1 MQDMEKIYE
10 EYFETV
16 NKYLFCLTHNNDIS
30 EELTQETFY
39 KAVKKIDTYKGECKM
54 SVWLCQIAKNLW
66 YDQCRKNKKF
76 VDTKEVDLLNVQAL
90 NTLEEQVISNDEKI
104 SLYKKMQYLD
114 EKTREVM
121 YLRITGELSF
131 KEIGICKIVQ
141 DLLPNYIENLT
152 NEETNRFIEEHLK
165 ECPECQK
172 VLENM
177 QKEIKVSTT
186 KRDDREVKYIKK
198 YNKKLKILKYA
209 LLIIILIYVIA
220 VGRRT
225 IIMSSLSGKATEN
238 QINDNYYV
246 RLYSYRGD
254 TLTITESYNKGED
267 YLTTLTRVV
276 NGSNIQKITY
286 YKKGEEQLFIIESD
300 GKKNILNSET
310 MLGGHIL
317 PVTYVSNGILANLQY
332 ALITGIDSTYCNGK
346 ECYVIK
352 GNSYERYIDKET
364 GLAVRNIEK
373 SNKEITRKN
382 DAVVDYEYKF
392 NIVKDSDIVK
402 PDTTGY
408 IVNE

>member
-1 MQDMEKIYE
+1 MKEKR
-10 EYFETV
+10 
-16 NKYLFCLTHNNDIS
+16 D
-30 EELTQETFY
+30 
-39 KAVKKIDTYKGECKM
+39 
-54 SVWLCQIAKNLW
+54 
-66 YDQCRKNKKF
+66 
-76 VDTKEVDLLNVQAL
+76 
-90 NTLEEQVISNDEKI
+90 
-104 SLYKKMQYLD
+104 
-114 EKTREVM
+114 
-121 YLRITGELSF
+121 
-131 KEIGICKIVQ
+131 CKIVQ

-246 RLYSYRGD
+246 RLYSYQGD

-267 YLTTLTRVV
+267 YLTTLTKVV

-286 YKKGEEQLFIIESD
+286 YRKGAEQLFMTESE
-300 GKKNILNSET
+300 GKKYVLNAET
-310 MLGGHIL
+310 MIGGHIL
-317 PVTYVSNGILANLQY
+317 PVTYVADGILANLKY

-352 GNSYERYIDKET
+352 ENSYERYIDKET

>member
-1 MQDMEKIYE
+1 MKEKR
-10 EYFETV
+10 
-16 NKYLFCLTHNNDIS
+16 D
-30 EELTQETFY
+30 
-39 KAVKKIDTYKGECKM
+39 
-54 SVWLCQIAKNLW
+54 
-66 YDQCRKNKKF
+66 
-76 VDTKEVDLLNVQAL
+76 
-90 NTLEEQVISNDEKI
+90 
-104 SLYKKMQYLD
+104 
-114 EKTREVM
+114 
-121 YLRITGELSF
+121 
-131 KEIGICKIVQ
+131 CKIVQ

-246 RLYSYRGD
+246 RLYSYQGD

-267 YLTTLTRVV
+267 YLTTLTKVV

-286 YKKGEEQLFIIESD
+286 YRKGEEQLFMTESE
-300 GKKNILNSET
+300 GKKYVLNTET
-310 MLGGHIL
+310 MIGGYIL
-317 PVTYVSNGILANLQY
+317 PVTYVSDGILANLQY

-373 SNKEITRKN
+373 SNREITRKN

>member
-1 MQDMEKIYE
+1 MKEKR
-10 EYFETV
+10 
-16 NKYLFCLTHNNDIS
+16 D
-30 EELTQETFY
+30 
-39 KAVKKIDTYKGECKM
+39 
-54 SVWLCQIAKNLW
+54 
-66 YDQCRKNKKF
+66 
-76 VDTKEVDLLNVQAL
+76 
-90 NTLEEQVISNDEKI
+90 
-104 SLYKKMQYLD
+104 
-114 EKTREVM
+114 
-121 YLRITGELSF
+121 
-131 KEIGICKIVQ
+131 CKIVQ

-209 LLIIILIYVIA
+209 LLVIILIYVIA

-246 RLYSYRGD
+246 RLYSYQGD

-267 YLTTLTRVV
+267 YLTTLTKVV
-276 NGSNIQKITY
+276 NGSNIQKMTY
-286 YKKGEEQLFIIESD
+286 YKKGEEQLFMTEAEE
-300 GKKNILNSET
+300 KKYVLNSKT
-310 MLGGHIL
+310 MIGGYIL
-317 PVTYVSNGILANLQY
+317 PVTYVSDGILANLQY

-402 PDTTGY
+402 PDTTDY

>member
-1 MQDMEKIYE
+1 MKEKR
-10 EYFETV
+10 
-16 NKYLFCLTHNNDIS
+16 D
-30 EELTQETFY
+30 
-39 KAVKKIDTYKGECKM
+39 
-54 SVWLCQIAKNLW
+54 
-66 YDQCRKNKKF
+66 
-76 VDTKEVDLLNVQAL
+76 
-90 NTLEEQVISNDEKI
+90 
-104 SLYKKMQYLD
+104 
-114 EKTREVM
+114 
-121 YLRITGELSF
+121 
-131 KEIGICKIVQ
+131 CKIVQ

-172 VLENM
+172 VVENM

-209 LLIIILIYVIA
+209 LLIIILIYVIL

-238 QINDNYYV
+238 KINDNYYV
-246 RLYSYRGD
+246 RLYSYQGD

-267 YLTTLTRVV
+267 YLTTLTKVV

-373 SNKEITRKN
+373 SNKEIVRKN
-382 DAVVDYEYKF
+382 DTVVDYEYKF

>member
-1 MQDMEKIYE
+1 MKEKR
-10 EYFETV
+10 
-16 NKYLFCLTHNNDIS
+16 D
-30 EELTQETFY
+30 
-39 KAVKKIDTYKGECKM
+39 
-54 SVWLCQIAKNLW
+54 
-66 YDQCRKNKKF
+66 
-76 VDTKEVDLLNVQAL
+76 
-90 NTLEEQVISNDEKI
+90 
-104 SLYKKMQYLD
+104 
-114 EKTREVM
+114 
-121 YLRITGELSF
+121 
-131 KEIGICKIVQ
+131 CKIVQ

-152 NEETNRFIEEHLK
+152 NEETNHFIEEHLK

-246 RLYSYRGD
+246 RLYSYQGD

-267 YLTTLTRVV
+267 YLTTLTKVV

-286 YKKGEEQLFIIESD
+286 YRKGEEQLFMTESE
-300 GKKNILNSET
+300 GKKYVLNAET
-310 MLGGHIL
+310 MIGGYIL
-317 PVTYVSNGILANLQY
+317 PVTYVSDGILANLQY

>member
-1 MQDMEKIYE
+1 MKEKR
-10 EYFETV
+10 
-16 NKYLFCLTHNNDIS
+16 D
-30 EELTQETFY
+30 
-39 KAVKKIDTYKGECKM
+39 
-54 SVWLCQIAKNLW
+54 
-66 YDQCRKNKKF
+66 
-76 VDTKEVDLLNVQAL
+76 
-90 NTLEEQVISNDEKI
+90 
-104 SLYKKMQYLD
+104 
-114 EKTREVM
+114 
-121 YLRITGELSF
+121 
-131 KEIGICKIVQ
+131 CKIVQ

-152 NEETNRFIEEHLK
+152 NKETNCFIEEHLK

-209 LLIIILIYVIA
+209 LLVIILIYVIV

-246 RLYSYRGD
+246 RLYSYQGD

-267 YLTTLTRVV
+267 YLTTLTKVV
-276 NGSNIQKITY
+276 NGSNIQKMTY
-286 YKKGEEQLFIIESD
+286 YKKGEEQLFMTEAEE
-300 GKKNILNSET
+300 KKYVLNSET
-310 MLGGHIL
+310 MIGGYIL
-317 PVTYVSNGILANLQY
+317 PVTYVSDGILANLQY

-402 PDTTGY
+402 PDTTDY

>member
-1 MQDMEKIYE
+1 MK
-10 EYFETV
+10 
-16 NKYLFCLTHNNDIS
+16 
-30 EELTQETFY
+30 
-39 KAVKKIDTYKGECKM
+39 
-54 SVWLCQIAKNLW
+54 
-66 YDQCRKNKKF
+66 
-76 VDTKEVDLLNVQAL
+76 
-90 NTLEEQVISNDEKI
+90 
-104 SLYKKMQYLD
+104 
-114 EKTREVM
+114 EKTN
-121 YLRITGELSF
+121 
-131 KEIGICKIVQ
+131 CKIVQ

-346 ECYVIK
+346 ECYVFK
-352 GNSYERYIDKET
+352 GSSYERYIDKET
-364 GLAVRNIEK
+364 GFVIRDIEK
-373 SNKEITRKN
+373 SNKEITRQT
-382 DAVVDYEYKF
+382 DMVVDYDYKF
-392 NIVKDSDIVK
+392 NIVTDSDIIR
-402 PDTTGY
+402 PDIT
-408 IVNE
+408 VNTINE

>member
-1 MQDMEKIYE
+1 MKEKR
-10 EYFETV
+10 
-16 NKYLFCLTHNNDIS
+16 D
-30 EELTQETFY
+30 
-39 KAVKKIDTYKGECKM
+39 
-54 SVWLCQIAKNLW
+54 
-66 YDQCRKNKKF
+66 
-76 VDTKEVDLLNVQAL
+76 
-90 NTLEEQVISNDEKI
+90 
-104 SLYKKMQYLD
+104 
-114 EKTREVM
+114 
-121 YLRITGELSF
+121 
-131 KEIGICKIVQ
+131 CKIVQ

-209 LLIIILIYVIA
+209 LLVIILIYVIV

-246 RLYSYRGD
+246 RLYSYQGD

-267 YLTTLTRVV
+267 YLTTLTKVV
-276 NGSNIQKITY
+276 NGSNIQKMTY
-286 YKKGEEQLFIIESD
+286 YKKGEEQLFMTEAE
-300 GKKNILNSET
+300 GKKYVLNSKT
-310 MLGGHIL
+310 MIGGYIL
-317 PVTYVSNGILANLQY
+317 PVTYVSDGILANLQY

-402 PDTTGY
+402 PDTTDY

>member
-1 MQDMEKIYE
+1 MKEKR
-10 EYFETV
+10 
-16 NKYLFCLTHNNDIS
+16 D
-30 EELTQETFY
+30 
-39 KAVKKIDTYKGECKM
+39 
-54 SVWLCQIAKNLW
+54 
-66 YDQCRKNKKF
+66 
-76 VDTKEVDLLNVQAL
+76 
-90 NTLEEQVISNDEKI
+90 
-104 SLYKKMQYLD
+104 
-114 EKTREVM
+114 
-121 YLRITGELSF
+121 
-131 KEIGICKIVQ
+131 CKIVQ

-246 RLYSYRGD
+246 RLYSYQGD

-267 YLTTLTRVV
+267 YLTTLTKVV

-286 YKKGEEQLFIIESD
+286 YRKGEEQLFMTESE
-300 GKKNILNSET
+300 GKTYVLNAET
-310 MLGGHIL
+310 MIGGYIL
-317 PVTYVSNGILANLQY
+317 PVTYVADGILANLQY

>member
-1 MQDMEKIYE
+1 MKEKR
-10 EYFETV
+10 
-16 NKYLFCLTHNNDIS
+16 D
-30 EELTQETFY
+30 
-39 KAVKKIDTYKGECKM
+39 
-54 SVWLCQIAKNLW
+54 
-66 YDQCRKNKKF
+66 
-76 VDTKEVDLLNVQAL
+76 
-90 NTLEEQVISNDEKI
+90 
-104 SLYKKMQYLD
+104 
-114 EKTREVM
+114 
-121 YLRITGELSF
+121 
-131 KEIGICKIVQ
+131 CKIVQ

-209 LLIIILIYVIA
+209 LLAIMLIYIIV

-225 IIMSSLSGKATEN
+225 IIMFSLSRKAN
-238 QINDNYYV
+238 ANKANDNYYAK
-246 RLYSYRGD
+246 LYSYQGEI
-254 TLTITESYNKGED
+254 LTITESYNKGED
-267 YLTTLTRVV
+267 YLTTLTKVV

-286 YKKGEEQLFIIESD
+286 YKKGEEQLFITESE
-300 GKKNILNSET
+300 GKKHVLDAET
-310 MLGGHIL
+310 MMGGHIL
-317 PVTYVSNGILANLQY
+317 PVTYVSDGILANLQY

-364 GLAVRNIEK
+364 GLAVRNIDK

-382 DAVVDYEYKF
+382 DAIVDYEYKF
-392 NIVKDSDIVK
+392 NIVKNSDIVK
-402 PDTTGY
+402 PDTTDY

>member
-1 MQDMEKIYE
+1 
-10 EYFETV
+10 
-16 NKYLFCLTHNNDIS
+16 
-30 EELTQETFY
+30 
-39 KAVKKIDTYKGECKM
+39 
-54 SVWLCQIAKNLW
+54 
-66 YDQCRKNKKF
+66 
-76 VDTKEVDLLNVQAL
+76 
-90 NTLEEQVISNDEKI
+90 
-104 SLYKKMQYLD
+104 
-114 EKTREVM
+114 
-121 YLRITGELSF
+121 
-131 KEIGICKIVQ
+131 
-141 DLLPNYIENLT
+141 
-152 NEETNRFIEEHLK
+152 
-165 ECPECQK
+165 
-172 VLENM
+172 M